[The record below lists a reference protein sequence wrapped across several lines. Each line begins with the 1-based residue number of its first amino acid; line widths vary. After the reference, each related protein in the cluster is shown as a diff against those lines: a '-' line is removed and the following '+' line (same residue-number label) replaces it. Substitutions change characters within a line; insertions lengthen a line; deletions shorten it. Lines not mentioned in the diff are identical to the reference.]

1 MTLPHPT
8 AHARRR
14 LARWLLAAALG
25 ANGCH
30 GSPNAGEQRVPV
42 AEPRAAASAPSTSAG
57 NASQGATAM
66 IEVAGKPVAVTAA
79 DAGVLQTLLIARLE
93 GSQLEQRDYL
103 LQAARGAIDVQPAS
117 ISVGR
122 WTLRD
127 YNGKLSLY
135 HRGPAPAVF
144 HVAEVTGGNASWAV
158 KEVTQGEILMRPRP

>member
-1 MTLPHPT
+1 
-8 AHARRR
+8 
-14 LARWLLAAALG
+14 
-25 ANGCH
+25 
-30 GSPNAGEQRVPV
+30 
-42 AEPRAAASAPSTSAG
+42 
-57 NASQGATAM
+57 M